1 MAIDLGMGGESRVQ
15 PTRTTTTA
23 DTRSAYQ
30 KALDE
35 AEAAAGGGGATG
47 SSKDPSKDLVA
58 PVGGFVFPIA
68 NYTGQVG
75 DSFGAPR
82 SDPRGHQGADL
93 FAPRGTPV
101 VATVAGVIELLGSA
115 GIGGNRI
122 RLRASDGTFFYYAH
136 LDSFTVTK
144 GQRVEAGQQIGT
156 VGDTGNAKGT
166 GTHLHFEYHPGGG
179 DAVNPTAYLTGSAQ
193 TVLNAPYVGGT
204 ADSAA
209 GRDYRSFNEGVNDI
223 FIYNLGRPA
232 SSSELSMVQNGMW
245 SDDHIMRY
253 MQGLSE
259 FNRSPGYNRAAAG
272 GQDLW
277 DSMVGNTP
285 VPEAELRNW
294 VLNDYT
300 QEQVKARIKSLP
312 EYRYGNQWKTDA
324 LAFTDTW
331 EQKTGI
337 PLTYTARLKRDEAVQ
352 LGWSD
357 YQWADWVEST
367 DSYNNGTEM
376 AGMKMNTIKSLQN
389 LWGIGAVDEK
399 LLADPNYIGNTVWAA
414 LGKNPSLNVV
424 DDWARKQPE
433 YLTGPKA
440 STDRVNLR
448 GFIGGLMRVPVGEE
462 LLTMFI
468 KQGYNEAQVYE
479 ILRGTTTY
487 KERYGY
493 MPAWMDEGTFNS
505 YADAYAEEGRR
516 YFGND
521 FKYSMQQIG
530 YFLEEGI
537 YPTELRNRNIW
548 TEDAWADLPGMND
561 LGKALGKSYSFND
574 AYLVASGGQ
583 GSGKI
588 RAELIEAQ
596 NLRAFDTVFQLYNN
610 RMPSPSD
617 YAYLRANFLSP
628 AVYAGMMKAKEDAD
642 AMFPEVDALF
652 RRVYGYG
659 ADLSRLQ
666 AVAQGAQGSGAYSAL
681 IQAAEELDRYR
692 LVWKNYT
699 EEEPTPQQY
708 AEWAGFAGP
717 EELAKQIQVKE
728 LVDAEGPALM
738 RKYNDYWVQQ
748 GVQPLS
754 DDDIHTLVGKY
765 EGWGAIDAKMQTA
778 LEHRQEVEQAQQ
790 QALSSGKA
798 IGWVTSTP
806 FGGSKV
812 VSMARVRG

>member
-1 MAIDLGMGGESRVQ
+1 MPVGPEPRGVTYGSTTSDFDLSDFLTDD
-15 PTRTTTTA
+15 PTT
-23 DTRSAYQ
+23 
-30 KALDE
+30 
-35 AEAAAGGGGATG
+35 
-47 SSKDPSKDLVA
+47 DPGTVFNKSLVA
-58 PVGGFVFPIA
+58 PVGGFVAPIA
-68 NYTGQVG
+68 GWSGSYSR
-75 DSFGAPR
+75 DFGNDRDGGAR
-82 SDPRGHQGADL
+82 KHQGTDI
-93 FAPRGTPV
+93 FAGRGSAV
-101 VATVAGVIELLGSA
+101 VATVNGTIQVAANDGGN
-115 GIGGNRI
+115 GGNRI
-122 RLRASDGTFFYYAH
+122 WLIGQDGTAYYYAH
-136 LDSFTVTK
+136 LNGFTVK
-144 GQRVEAGQQIGT
+144 AGDVVQAGQQIGM
-156 VGDTGNAKGT
+156 VGNTGNAIST
-166 GTHLHFEYHPGGG
+166 PPHLHFEIHPGGRG
-179 DAVNPTAYLTGSAQ
+179 APAVDPYPYLTGSAS
-193 TVLNAPYVGGT
+193 TVLAQPYTGGE
-204 ADSAA
+204 
-209 GRDYRSFNEGVNDI
+209 GRDYRSFNEGVNDL

-232 SSSELSMVQNGMW
+232 SSAELSMVQNGMW

-253 MQGLSE
+253 MQGLPE

-272 GQDLW
+272 WQALW
-277 DSMVGNTP
+277 NQLVGNTP

-294 VLNDYT
+294 VLNNYT
-300 QEQVKARIKSLP
+300 DEQVKARIQSLP

-337 PLTYTARLKRDEAVQ
+337 PLTYTARLKRDEAVK
-352 LGWSD
+352 LGWSEI
-357 YQWADWVEST
+357 QWVAWVEGT
-367 DSYNNGTEM
+367 DSYKNGTEM
-376 AGMKMNTIKSLQN
+376 AGMKMNTINRLQD
-389 LWGIGAVDEK
+389 LWGFGAVDEK
-399 LLADPNYIGNTVWAA
+399 LLADPDYVQNTVWAA

-440 STDRVNLR
+440 STDRGNLR
-448 GFIGGLMRVPVGEE
+448 AFIGGLLRVPVGEE
-462 LLTMFI
+462 LLTGLI
-468 KQGYNEAQVYE
+468 QKGYNQAQVYE
-479 ILRGTTTY
+479 ILRGTSTY

-493 MPAWMDEGTFNS
+493 MPAWMDEGTFNA
-505 YADAYAEEGRR
+505 YYDAYAEEGRR

-521 FKYSMQQIG
+521 FAYTPQQIG
-530 YFLEEGI
+530 EFLTQGI

-561 LGKALGKSYSFND
+561 LGKALGKTYSFDD

-610 RMPSPSD
+610 RMPSPGD
-617 YAYLRANFLSP
+617 YAYLRENFLSP

-642 AMFPEVDALF
+642 AMFPSVDALF

-659 ADLSRLQ
+659 ADLSKLQ

-699 EEEPTPQQY
+699 EDEPTPQQY

-738 RKYNDYWVQQ
+738 RKYNDYWLKQ
-748 GVQPLS
+748 GVQPIS
-754 DDDIHTLVGKY
+754 DDDIRTLIGKY

-778 LEHRQEVEQAQQ
+778 LEHRQDVEQAQR

-812 VSMARVRG
+812 VSMQRVKG